1 MFVSR
6 RGAEIPRHAASPADV
21 AALRRELTVAPNA
34 LNQPFPQKF
43 KVYAEAEGAYVVPLH
58 WAKKWGRLRLTGDD
72 ARGPG
77 ADIDVKYAGALRGEL
92 RQPEAAGAVREAWAR
107 TGGATLCL
115 PVGFGKTQVA
125 LYLVAALRKKTLV
138 VVHTSLLADQWA
150 ERIREVLGPGTRVGK
165 VQGGTCDVRDK
176 DVVIAMIQTLV
187 SRKYP
192 PATFADF
199 GLLIVDEAHHVGAK
213 VFSQAMFGLCFPRT
227 LGLTATP
234 DRADGLT
241 RLITWFLGD
250 IAFRL
255 KRQNQASTR
264 VECLRYACDAYAHPQ
279 PLNRRGD
286 ICPTS
291 VITHLV
297 NDVARTE
304 VVALKTRAL
313 AALGRNVLV
322 LSERCQHCDD
332 LAARLR
338 ELGCDARAYTGR
350 DKQRK
355 VPVPDSRIIVAT
367 YSLTSEGFDLPRL
380 DALVMATPRSNVEQS
395 CGRVMR
401 GSSAADAIIV
411 DVCDQWG
418 ICIGQHAKRRR
429 YYRDCGFA
437 VERADGAADA
447 DDDAGSEQ
455 EFAFDVGADD
465 TEQEFA
471 FDVGAD
477 G

>member
-1 MFVSR
+1 MSVVSR
-6 RGAEIPRHAASPADV
+6 RGFEIRGLAAHDV
-21 AALRRELTVAPNA
+21 AALRRELTVAPTA

-43 KVYAEAEGAYVVPLH
+43 RVYVDSANNTNAGVVVPVH
-58 WAKKWGRLRLTGDD
+58 WARAWDRLRSAPPPKD

-77 ADIDVKYAGALRGEL
+77 ADIDVQYSGALRTDL
-92 RQPEAAGAVREAWAR
+92 RQPEAAEAVRAAWAR

-138 VVHTSLLADQWA
+138 VVHTALLADQWA
-150 ERIREVLGPGTRVGK
+150 VRVREVLGEGTRVGK
-165 VQGGTCDVRDK
+165 IQGGTCDVEGK

-187 SRKYP
+187 SRNHP
-192 PATFADF
+192 PAVFADF

-241 RLITWFLGD
+241 RLVTWFLGD

-264 VECLRYACDAYAHPQ
+264 VECLRYTCDAYAQPQ
-279 PLNRRGD
+279 PVNRRGD

-297 NDVARTE
+297 NDAARTE
-304 VVALKTRAL
+304 VVARKTCEL
-313 AALGRNVLV
+313 AAQGRNVLV
-322 LSERCQHCDD
+322 LSDRCKHCED

-338 ELGCDARAYTGR
+338 ELGCDARAYIGR

-355 VPVPDSRIIVAT
+355 VPVPDAQVIVAT

-401 GSSAADAIIV
+401 GSSAADAVLV
-411 DVCDQWG
+411 DVVDQWG

-429 YYRDCGFA
+429 YYRDCGFT
-437 VERADGAADA
+437 VTLPAAMEA
-447 DDDAGSEQ
+447 MDDQDDPSEPTDVVC
-455 EFAFDVGADD
+455 AF
-465 TEQEFA
+465 
-471 FDVGAD
+471 
-477 G
+477 

>member
-6 RGAEIPRHAASPADV
+6 RGAEIPKRVLAPADV

-43 KVYAEAEGAYVVPLH
+43 KVYQETPDAFVVPVQ
-58 WAKKWGRLRLTGDD
+58 WARKWERGGFGGVGEDGRGS
-72 ARGPG
+72 G
-77 ADIDVKYAGALRGEL
+77 IDVTMRYTGALRQEL
-92 RQPEAAGAVREAWAR
+92 RQHEAAAAVQDAWTR

-125 LYLVAALRKKTLV
+125 LYLAATLKKKTLV
-138 VVHTSLLADQWA
+138 VVHTSLLADQWVA
-150 ERIREVLGPGTRVGK
+150 RVQEVLGPGTRVGK
-165 VQGGTCDVRDK
+165 IQGSTCDVQDK
-176 DVVIAMIQTLV
+176 DVVVAMIQTLV
-187 SRKYP
+187 SRKH
-192 PATFADF
+192 AADVFSDF

-255 KRQNQASTR
+255 KRENQTSTR
-264 VECLRYACDAYAHPQ
+264 VECLRYTCDAYAQPQ
-279 PLNRRGD
+279 PVNRRGD
-286 ICPTS
+286 ICSTS

-297 NDVARTE
+297 NDAARTDVIARRTSE
-304 VVALKTRAL
+304 L
-313 AALGRNVLV
+313 AAMGRHVLV
-322 LSERCQHCDD
+322 LSHRCQHCDD
-332 LAARLR
+332 LALRLR
-338 ELGCDARAYTGR
+338 QLGCDAATYTGR

-355 VPVPDSRIIVAT
+355 APVPESRVIVAT

-401 GSSAADAIIV
+401 GSSAADAILV
-411 DVCDQWG
+411 DVVDHWG

-429 YYRDCGFA
+429 YYKDCGFVVTHPA
-437 VERADGAADA
+437 GGDDTPGG
-447 DDDAGSEQ
+447 DDDEVTQ
-455 EFAFDVGADD
+455 CVFAFDDIL
-465 TEQEFA
+465 
-471 FDVGAD
+471 
-477 G
+477 